1 MDIVD
6 QVLDFMRAGFNSV
19 NAVQGLIIAFVAALI
34 MPGWNRLLVFTVAAA
49 LVHVIADVLLPVV
62 SGGAALRLPPILE
75 TAFWREVGFLLVGY
89 LIIITV
95 LFLLRRL
102 LLKR

>member
-34 MPGWNRLLVFTVAAA
+34 MPGWNRLLVFAVAATV
-49 LVHVIADVLLPVV
+49 VHVIVDVLLPVV

-75 TAFWREVGFLLVGY
+75 VPFWREVGFLLVGY
-89 LIIITV
+89 LIIIAV